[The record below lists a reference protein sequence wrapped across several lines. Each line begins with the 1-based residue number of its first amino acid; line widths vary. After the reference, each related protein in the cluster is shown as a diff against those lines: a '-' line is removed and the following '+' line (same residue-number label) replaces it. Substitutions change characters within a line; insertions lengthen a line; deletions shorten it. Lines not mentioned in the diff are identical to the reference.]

1 VLLSLTSKDQTF
13 VLPFYFNFNLGWLEQ
28 KKLKLRACVLWVCC
42 RGFENKIMEMRKR
55 RSGGGSEVGNSEK
68 KIKPR
73 TSEER
78 ERKRKR

>member
-1 VLLSLTSKDQTF
+1 
-13 VLPFYFNFNLGWLEQ
+13 
-28 KKLKLRACVLWVCC
+28 
-42 RGFENKIMEMRKR
+42 MEMRKR